1 MESSEF
7 SGIERRRSA
16 RTKLTVPLRIH
27 GQDRNGEKFTVDAE
41 THTVSDSGC
50 LLYLEASLN
59 LDQTL
64 FLVNANTRQSIRGR
78 VVSSWRQPAGK
89 TFVGIEFLSQAQNFW
104 SNELPNSEESDP
116 SKSAR

>member
-7 SGIERRRSA
+7 SGIERRRSV

-27 GQDRNGEKFTVDAE
+27 GQDRNGEKFMIEAE

-50 LLYLEASLN
+50 LLYLEASLG
-59 LDQTL
+59 LDQTI

-78 VVSSWRQPAGK
+78 VVSSWHQPAGK
-89 TFVGIEFLSQAQNFW
+89 TFVGVEFLAPAQNFW
-104 SNELPNSEESDP
+104 SNELPSSEQGEP
-116 SKSAR
+116 SKSAE